1 MNASPSPEFLEQQ
14 AAEQRGRIH
23 HTALELMSKVD
34 DAKQRLSLEHN
45 VRKYFLAVS
54 LIACSVAFLTGY
66 VFGELFA
73 TR

>member
-1 MNASPSPEFLEQQ
+1 
-14 AAEQRGRIH
+14 
-23 HTALELMSKVD
+23 MSKVD
-34 DAKQRLSLEHN
+34 DAKQRLSVEHN

>member
-14 AAEQRGRIH
+14 AAQQRDRIH

-34 DAKQRLSLEHN
+34 DAKERLSLEHN
-45 VRKYFLAVS
+45 VRKYFLTVS
-54 LIACSVAFLTGY
+54 LIACSLAFLSGY

>member
-14 AAEQRGRIH
+14 AAGQRDRIH

-34 DAKQRLSLEHN
+34 DAKQQLSLEHN